1 VDGAAGEKLRLAHVP
16 YPVTAPGPGRRIGV
30 WFQGC
35 RVHCRGCMAKDTW
48 DVDDGQTVGF
58 ADLMDLFRSFP
69 NPEVTGTT
77 VSGGEPFDQPEA
89 LGVLVTWLRESYCR
103 PDQDILLY
111 SGYGKEMLVREHPET
126 ISMIDALISEPFVE
140 LFATHASLRWRGS
153 SNQLL
158 TVFSTLGRLR
168 YESEVDAPSHGDLQV
183 GVDEDRVSIIG
194 VPRPGDLQRLEDALA
209 ERGIRLEEA
218 SWR

>member
-1 VDGAAGEKLRLAHVP
+1 MDGAAGEKLRLAHVH
-16 YPVTAPGPGRRIGV
+16 YPVTALGPGLRIGV

-48 DVDDGQTVGF
+48 DIDGGQTVDL
-58 ADLMDLFRSFP
+58 ADLIDLFQSFP
-69 NPEVTGTT
+69 APEVTGIT
-77 VSGGEPFDQPEA
+77 VSGGEPFNQPEA
-89 LGVLVTWLRESYCR
+89 LRALATWLRESYCR

-111 SGYGKEMLVREHPET
+111 SGYGKEMLVRTHPET

-140 LFATHASLRWRGS
+140 RLATHPSLRWRGS
-153 SNQLL
+153 SNQIL
-158 TVFSTLGRLR
+158 TIFSGLGRLR
-168 YESEVDAPSHGDLQV
+168 YQSEVEAPSHGDLQV
-183 GVDEDRVSIIG
+183 GVDEDCVSIIG

-209 ERGIRLEEA
+209 ERGITLEEA